1 MILKEVLP
9 NCNLSAYEHIT
20 GKKIERN
27 FDDVIAEGV
36 DSSENGEKFR
46 VREAVLKVQR
56 LGRPLTEEEMKE
68 FEIK

>member
-9 NCNLSAYEHIT
+9 NYNLSAYEQIT

-36 DSSENGEKFR
+36 VPLENGEKFR
-46 VREAVLKVQR
+46 VREAILKVQR

-68 FEIK
+68 FEVK